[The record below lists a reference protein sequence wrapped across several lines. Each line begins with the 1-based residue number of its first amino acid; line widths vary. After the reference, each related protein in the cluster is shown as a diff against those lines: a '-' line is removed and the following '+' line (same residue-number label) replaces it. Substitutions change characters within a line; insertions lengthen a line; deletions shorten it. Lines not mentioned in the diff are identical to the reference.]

1 MTHTVSIVAAA
12 EDDLFGIYR
21 YVASAD
27 SIARAERLI
36 QILQELCLS
45 LGEFPDRGHI
55 PPELESIGVLD
66 YREVHYKSYRVIYH
80 VIGMDVYVHCVLDG
94 RRDLQEL
101 LQERLLR

>member
-1 MTHTVSIVAAA
+1 MTHAVSIVAAA
-12 EDDLFGIYR
+12 EDDLFDIYR
-21 YVASAD
+21 HVAAAD

-45 LGEFPDRGHI
+45 LEEFPDRGHI

-66 YREVHYKSYRVIYH
+66 YRELHYKPYRVIYQ

>member
-1 MTHTVSIVAAA
+1 MTHAVSIVAAA
-12 EDDLFGIYR
+12 EDDLFDIYR

-45 LGEFPDRGHI
+45 LEEFPDRGHI

-66 YREVHYKSYRVIYH
+66 YREVHYESYRVIYQ

-101 LQERLLR
+101 LLERLLR